1 MAEPDGYRTLVGE
14 RGVRLSGGQRQRI
27 GIARALHKGVSVLIL
42 DEATNALDSV
52 TEGSVLRQI
61 DDSGEG
67 LTVVMVAH
75 RLSTLRNCDQI
86 FELRDGKIVASGRF
100 EDLLESSGSFREMAR
115 SSTETG

>member
-1 MAEPDGYRTLVGE
+1 MHHITEKIRKIHRFWTY
-14 RGVRLSGGQRQRI
+14 
-27 GIARALHKGVSVLIL
+27 L
-42 DEATNALDSV
+42 DETLLARCFFFEDICPKTFETLAK
-52 TEGSVLRQI
+52 EE

>member
-1 MAEPDGYRTLVGE
+1 MAEPNEYRTLVGE

-27 GIARALHKGVSVLIL
+27 GIARALHKGASVLIL
-42 DEATNALDSV
+42 DEATSALDSV
-52 TEGSVLRQI
+52 TEGSVLRHI
-61 DDSGEG
+61 KDYGEG

-115 SSTETG
+115 SSTETE

>member
-1 MAEPDGYRTLVGE
+1 
-14 RGVRLSGGQRQRI
+14 
-27 GIARALHKGVSVLIL
+27 VSVLIL